1 LKLGVCKNIWSKK
14 MMTDYKE
21 LYLLYC
27 ANLCAD
33 SNDYTTKEGVKRH
46 NAAMKQLSKLFHQIE
61 DEPDKSFLL
70 ELLATGNDQTKALV
84 AAHCLGLGV
93 YVSEAKK
100 VLSSLAKNKTNPILA
115 FEAQTTLDVWKRQGY
130 LKF

>member
-1 LKLGVCKNIWSKK
+1 

-33 SNDYTTKEGVKRH
+33 SNDYTTKVYVKRH

-70 ELLATGNDQTKALV
+70 ELLATGNDQAKALV
-84 AAHCLGLGV
+84 AAHCLGFGV